1 MSDTTK
7 FSRAACIRRII
18 VENPEIT
25 LEELRAK
32 YKEEHGET
40 LPDQVHLLYQ
50 ERANIRKKLGDIE
63 LNTLPTH
70 HGRFNLT
77 GFVRDFCV
85 GMSQDKARKFVEY
98 IGFELS
104 YNIYRNGIKLAER
117 GDSPAVIRPTDF
129 EPDANQD
136 SGPRSRKKGKPGRK
150 SQSSVS
156 PVSTVTYESI
166 ESSLDTLIQQAQ
178 SLHNS
183 PLAESLKN
191 ARRQV
196 GASILGSN

>member
-1 MSDTTK
+1 MSETE

-25 LEELRAK
+25 LEDLRAK
-32 YKEEHGET
+32 YKEEHGDT

-50 ERANIRKKLGDIE
+50 ERANVRKKLGCVD
-63 LNTLPTH
+63 LSSLPSH

-85 GMSQDKARKFVEY
+85 GMTEDQARKFVEY
-98 IGFELS
+98 FGFEMS
-104 YNIYRNGIKLAER
+104 YNIYRNAMKQAEN
-117 GDSPAVIRPTDF
+117 GPSIMTF
-129 EPDANQD
+129 EPDANQN

-150 SQSSVS
+150 KEGDKTVQ
-156 PVSTVTYESI
+156 PVLTVGTYESI

-178 SLHNS
+178 GLHDS